1 VNKVLKGWNW
11 VEKFIVGL
19 LAFSAMAFSFYTV
32 MIRYVFKAAPSWG
45 EEIIIYMI
53 VWAVFITASTLAE
66 ERGHVAATL
75 LVERFP
81 LKTRRFLAVMNGV
94 LAMGFCILICIWGY
108 RIVALTFLTDER
120 SLTALRFSLWIPY
133 LSVPAGCTLVAIRYL
148 RRLYR
153 LLFRF
158 DQSEIL
164 EAHEMAREETHS

>member
-1 VNKVLKGWNW
+1 MNKVLKGWNW
-11 VEKFIVGL
+11 TEKFLIGL
-19 LAFSAMAFSFYTV
+19 LAFSAVAFSFYTV
-32 MIRYVFKAAPSWG
+32 IMRYAFKAAPGWG
-45 EEIIIYMI
+45 EEVIIYMI
-53 VWAVFITASTLAE
+53 VWAVFLSASTLAE

-81 LKTRRFLAVMNGV
+81 PKRRRLLAVINGL

-108 RIVALTFLTDER
+108 RIVTLTFLTDER
-120 SLTALRFSLWIPY
+120 SLTALRFPLWIPY

-158 DQSEIL
+158 DRSEIL